1 MGIGMNLISKFEIID
16 KECEGLETPF
26 GELNVYINNE
36 KTNFILA
43 KRNLDIRG
51 NKELNADVYNIRI
64 DTCKL
69 KVNDIID
76 FKINGYT
83 NFDYYSSDECTYM
96 ITTKNSKYT
105 LAITGYDTNYDYRMP
120 IDNYEYSY
128 AIYGNEKDG
137 FKYIIVDSPKKH
149 LDYSF
154 GTEINIWITWLRA
167 NPKYDLEAEI
177 DLELT

>member
-36 KTNFILA
+36 KTKFILA

-51 NKELNADVYNIRI
+51 NKELNADIYNIRI

-69 KVNDIID
+69 KVNDMIY
-76 FKINGYT
+76 FKINGYV
-83 NFDYYSSDECTYM
+83 NLNYYGSDECTYM

-105 LAITGYDTNYDYRMP
+105 LAITGYDTNYYYEMP

-128 AIYGNEKDG
+128 AIYGDEKDG

>member
-1 MGIGMNLISKFEIID
+1 MNLISKFEIID

-36 KTNFILA
+36 KTKFILA

-69 KVNDIID
+69 KVNDMIY
-76 FKINGYT
+76 FKINGYV
-83 NFDYYSSDECTYM
+83 NFNYYGSDECTYM

-105 LAITGYDTNYDYRMP
+105 LAITGYDTNYYYEMP

-128 AIYGNEKDG
+128 AIYGDEKDG

>member
-1 MGIGMNLISKFEIID
+1 MGIGMNLISGFEIVD

-36 KTNFILA
+36 KTKFVLA

-51 NKELNADVYNIRI
+51 NKELNADVYNIRLN
-64 DTCKL
+64 TSKL
-69 KVNDIID
+69 KID
-76 FKINGYT
+76 DMIDLKITGDT
-83 NFDYYSSDECTYM
+83 DFDYYGSDECTYM

-105 LAITGYDTNYDYRMP
+105 LAITGYDTDYDYRMP

-128 AIYGNEKDG
+128 AIYSKEKDG
-137 FKYIIVDSPKKH
+137 FKYIIVDAPEKH
-149 LDYSF
+149 LDYGF
-154 GTEINIWITWLRA
+154 GTEINIWITWLKA
-167 NPKYDLEAEI
+167 NSKYDLEAEI

>member
-36 KTNFILA
+36 KTKFILA

-69 KVNDIID
+69 KVNDMIY
-76 FKINGYT
+76 FKINGYV
-83 NFDYYSSDECTYM
+83 NLNYYGSDECTYM

-105 LAITGYDTNYDYRMP
+105 LAITGYDTNYYYEMP

-128 AIYGNEKDG
+128 AIYGDEKDG